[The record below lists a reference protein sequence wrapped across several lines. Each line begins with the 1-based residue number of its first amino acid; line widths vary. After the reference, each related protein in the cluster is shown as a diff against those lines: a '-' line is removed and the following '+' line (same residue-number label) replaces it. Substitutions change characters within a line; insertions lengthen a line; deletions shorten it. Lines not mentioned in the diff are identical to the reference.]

1 MDLDACCLSD
11 PFICMQLWILY
22 ARLSRSG
29 PSSISLALCKIYVG
43 HHTPMV
49 AQFPMSKVFIA
60 FNIFFKVKMLRHLWW
75 YCTDVISSLPKSLM
89 MCRTGMTL
97 DFCGFQQSF
106 PWVQVLKCH
115 LPLNSGKCNLRE
127 LAALVGCINLL
138 NLSCFS
144 RVLSEP
150 VAYCICIYS
159 YGWVRH
165 LGQYVIHRTT

>member
-1 MDLDACCLSD
+1 MITSIHGSRCLL
-11 PFICMQLWILY
+11 PFRSVHLHAALNTVRKVVSVWSFKYVLGLVQNICRASY
-22 ARLSRSG
+22 AHGGS
-29 PSSISLALCKIYVG
+29 V
-43 HHTPMV
+43 
-49 AQFPMSKVFIA
+49 PMSKVFIA
-60 FNIFFKVKMLRHLWW
+60 FNIFFKVKMLCHLWW
-75 YCTDVISSLPKSLM
+75 YCIYVISSLPKSLM

-138 NLSCFS
+138 NLSCFW

-150 VAYCICIYS
+150 VA
-159 YGWVRH
+159 
-165 LGQYVIHRTT
+165 